1 MKIADFNHT
10 PLMTAVLY
18 KGKRHELVDKDR
30 VNHMAYIRDP
40 KVSRG
45 FVLKTR
51 CSEIELAR
59 TKIK

>member
-10 PLMTAVLY
+10 PLMATVLY
-18 KGKRHELVDKDR
+18 KGKRYELVDKDR

>member
-10 PLMTAVLY
+10 PLMATVLY
-18 KGKRHELVDKDR
+18 KGKRYELVDKDR

-40 KVSRG
+40 KANRRLSFKV
-45 FVLKTR
+45 R
-51 CSEIELAR
+51 CSEIKLAR